1 MELGAK
7 ESLNNKSSYDR
18 WAAEARWHDRHLT
31 SPERNATMRLAG
43 RQQPGKPSPT
53 PPKAARQAVTGRS
66 RFSLTTPMGGNAHPM
81 RPQPP
86 GVSRL
91 HIQPM
96 EYSSGTF
103 KLNHNSCLRYNCH
116 RTPWNRGPTGI
127 SAKPRRH
134 QTPLSRTRSREPFS
148 LLLNGARNSFVVYD
162 GLAAIHGLLAS

>member
-53 PPKAARQAVTGRS
+53 LPKAARQAVTGRS
-66 RFSLTTPMGGNAHPM
+66 RFSLTAPMGENAHPM

-96 EYSSGTF
+96 EYSVRSTVQGLSNSIITPVLGIIVTERLGIEVLQGSLPSLAGT
-103 KLNHNSCLRYNCH
+103 KHPYRALGAGNPSPSSLTVRV
-116 RTPWNRGPTGI
+116 T
-127 SAKPRRH
+127 
-134 QTPLSRTRSREPFS
+134 
-148 LLLNGARNSFVVYD
+148 LLLYTTV
-162 GLAAIHGLLAS
+162 